1 MFYYCLVRLL
11 FHLTPISENDDLF
24 VWGDNECGQLGLN
37 DKTNRK
43 NPESLKFFSKMKI
56 KQIIAG
62 RFHSIALL
70 GEIDFE
76 Y

>member
-1 MFYYCLVRLL
+1 MFFYCLVRLL
-11 FHLTPISENDDLF
+11 FHLIPISENDDLF
-24 VWGDNECGQLGLN
+24 VWGLNGSGQLRLN

-43 NPESLKFFSKMKI
+43 NPESLKCFFKMKI

-62 RFHSIALL
+62 RYHSIALL